1 MLNLLKNFPKK
12 RSLLSPDWTCIV
24 LSKFFF
30 FRVLSLKILNLL
42 PSHPVLFCLKN
53 TGKPS
58 SININNKAANNIGKV
73 NNSIKIEKNLSIKNL
88 KNNGIPVNLELL
100 IE

>member
-1 MLNLLKNFPKK
+1 MLNLLKNFPK
-12 RSLLSPDWTCIV
+12 RELFYLLTGPVSFYQNF
-24 LSKFFF
+24 SF

-58 SININNKAANNIGKV
+58 SITINNEAINNIGKV
-73 NNSIKIEKNLSIKNL
+73 NNSIRIEKNLSIKNL
-88 KNNGIPVNLELL
+88 KNNGIPVNRELL

>member
-12 RSLLSPDWTCIV
+12 RTLLSPDWTCIV
-24 LSKFFF
+24 LSNFSFL
-30 FRVLSLKILNLL
+30 RVLSLKILNLL

-58 SININNKAANNIGKV
+58 SITINNEAVNNIGKV
-73 NNSIKIEKNLSIKNL
+73 NSSIRIEKNLSIRNL
-88 KNNGIPVNLELL
+88 KNNGIPVNRELL